1 MTDTGL
7 HIENQF
13 LDRNFAS
20 SNRSKTFWQEIF
32 LGEAKKLGAYVMKQ
46 NKEQD
51 LWVTV
56 VNSYQI
62 QAQPFGAAYQN
73 VFRLKFPAPKYVIYI
88 IDVPETRQS
97 VIKWQTN
104 SILFD
109 LVSPK

>member
-51 LWVTV
+51 L
-56 VNSYQI
+56 
-62 QAQPFGAAYQN
+62 
-73 VFRLKFPAPKYVIYI
+73 
-88 IDVPETRQS
+88 
-97 VIKWQTN
+97 
-104 SILFD
+104 
-109 LVSPK
+109 